1 MVARKFVRLARAVAA
16 ELDGASDVRSLSQA
30 PDAALLRASEK
41 CGLLLAT
48 QFHRPEDRL
57 AAIRRRL
64 DDVRDAE
71 SSPASFGDADDDA
84 AIRRRLRAIA
94 FRDCEGMSPTDR
106 RTTAEALRTLAVLN
120 RASRQRGDPEKRES
134 RIVQRPAEFD
144 REPVMDT
151 RTILPEGPTPQE
163 LAERAAHAAK
173 LFPPQTREERLRQQ
187 AFAEQARMRAHSERQ
202 TQRSLAEMRYFMAQA
217 ARSRVDETPRRV
229 GMPGLGGM

>member
-1 MVARKFVRLARAVAA
+1 M
-16 ELDGASDVRSLSQA
+16 
-30 PDAALLRASEK
+30 LLRASER

-64 DDVRDAE
+64 DEVRDADD
-71 SSPASFGDADDDA
+71 SPASCGDEDDGA

-94 FRDCEGMSPTDR
+94 FRDTTNMSPTDR
-106 RTTAEALRTLAVLN
+106 RTTAEALRALAVLN
-120 RASRQRGDPEKRES
+120 RVSRRRGDREKRE
-134 RIVQRPAEFD
+134 IVQRPAEFD
-144 REPVMDT
+144 REQVMDT

-173 LFPPQTREERLRQQ
+173 LSPSHTFEERLRQQ
-187 AFAEQARMRAHSERQ
+187 AFADQARMRAQSERQ

-217 ARSRVDETPRRV
+217 ARSRVDDTPRRI